1 MKLSN
6 KQIERWIEEYLAKG
20 YGETVKG
27 RTWKGQY
34 IRGHAPWNNEED
46 CYHKWLETIETTQA
60 ELLNET
66 SFKALYDAV
75 KTLQLKGIGDLTIY
89 DTATMLGC
97 PNGIFPEAVYLHA
110 GAAIGA
116 SALGIEGELV
126 EKSVFV
132 KRFSA
137 FDLLEP
143 IQIEDFLCIY
153 KEQLQGKTT
162 ESPQGCCG
170 C

>member
-34 IRGHAPWNNEED
+34 IRGHAPWNNEDD
-46 CYHKWLETIETTQA
+46 CYHKWLNTIEIAQSK
-60 ELLNET
+60 LLNET

-110 GAAIGA
+110 GTAIGA
-116 SALGIEGELV
+116 SVIGIEGEIV

-137 FDLLEP
+137 FGLLEP

-162 ESPQGCCG
+162 ESPLDCCG